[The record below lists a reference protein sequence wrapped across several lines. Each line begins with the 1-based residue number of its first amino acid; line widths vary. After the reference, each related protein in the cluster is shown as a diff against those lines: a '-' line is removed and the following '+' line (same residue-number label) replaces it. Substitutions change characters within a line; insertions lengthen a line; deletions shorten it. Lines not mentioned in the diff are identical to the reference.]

1 MVKSFAVFGLTAV
14 TGLWA
19 LLLAAVLLVA
29 ANAVVVFL
37 VVRLPANY
45 FTNPPARSVQGDRH
59 WLLHWA
65 VVAGKNLLGGLMV
78 LIGVVLTLPGVPG
91 PGLVLI
97 LLGVMLIDFPGK
109 RHMARNLM
117 RRKGIFRT
125 INWLRAR
132 FGRPPLVL
140 HKERPADSSRGA

>member
-1 MVKSFAVFGLTAV
+1 MTKSFAVFSLTAA
-14 TGLWA
+14 TGVWA
-19 LLLAAVLLVA
+19 LLLAAALLVA

-45 FTNPPARSVQGDRH
+45 FSNPPARPARGDRH

-65 VVAGKNLLGGLMV
+65 MVAGKNLLGGLVV
-78 LIGVVLTLPGVPG
+78 LIGVVLSLPGLPG

-97 LLGVMLIDFPGK
+97 LLGLMLIDFPGK
-109 RHMARNLM
+109 RRLVRNLV
-117 RRKGIFRT
+117 RRKRILRT

-140 HKERPADSSRGA
+140 REQPYGRL

>member
-45 FTNPPARSVQGDRH
+45 FTNPPARPVRGERH

-65 VVAGKNLLGGLMV
+65 LVAGKNLLGGLMV

-109 RHMARNLM
+109 RRMVRKLM
-117 RRKGIFRT
+117 RRRSILGT
-125 INWLRAR
+125 VNWLRAR

-140 HKERPADSSRGA
+140 PARRHADSSRGA